1 MYQKTFWNFKCEC
14 SICKD
19 DLYDKQKHSLMC
31 NTCKKIRPIDVESWK
46 MMELS
51 SDEKDVYGWCSCKI
65 TADDHAT
72 EQDVRMYKFIWN
84 MVSRLKSNN
93 PVTIIQRK

>member
-1 MYQKTFWNFKCEC
+1 
-14 SICKD
+14 
-19 DLYDKQKHSLMC
+19 MC
-31 NTCKKIRPIDVESWK
+31 NTCKKIRPIDVKSWK

-51 SDEKDVYGWCSCKI
+51 SDEKDVYGWCSCMI

-84 MVSRLKSNN
+84 KVSRLKSDN
-93 PVTIIQRK
+93 PVTFIEQK